1 MLIIAHR
8 GARST
13 HPENT
18 LTAIQAAMDMG
29 CKAIEIDIHEHDG
42 QFWVIHDRW
51 LNRTTDHIGK
61 LHWLSAEKL
70 KQVIVEKTE
79 TLPTLLDVLK
89 LVKGKCALNIEI
101 KGIQRFD
108 LLYHHLQFA
117 IEHCQFDNQQLILS
131 SFNHDWLHTIK
142 QEQPH
147 YLIGALSAS
156 KGTDKSSFAANLGAI
171 SLNLDIDV
179 VDEDYVQHAKSLG
192 LAVYVYTVNR
202 AEEWQWLNE
211 MGVDGVFCDCPSEA
225 IALYPQPDT
234 FHWS

>member
-18 LTAIQAAMDMG
+18 LSAIQAAIDLG
-29 CKAIEIDIHEHDG
+29 CKAIEIDVHEHDG
-42 QFWVIHDRW
+42 QFWVIHDKW

-61 LHWLSAEKL
+61 LHWMSADKL
-70 KQVIVEKTE
+70 KRVRVEKTE
-79 TLPTLLDVLK
+79 PLPTLLDVLK
-89 LVKGKCALNIEI
+89 LMKGQCALNIEL
-101 KGIQRFD
+101 KGIQHFD
-108 LLYHHLQFA
+108 FLYHHLQFA
-117 IEHCQFDNQQLILS
+117 IESCQFEHKQLIIS

-142 QEQPH
+142 QEQPQW
-147 YLIGALSAS
+147 LIGALTAS
-156 KGTDKSSFAANLGAI
+156 KGIEKSMFAKNLAAT

-202 AEEWQWLNE
+202 PEDWQWLNDI
-211 MGVDGVFCDCPSEA
+211 GVDGVFCDSPAEA
-225 IALYPQPDT
+225 IALYPQAET
-234 FHWS
+234 FHW